1 MDTSGKSSGTRATPL
16 RRNRDFVLLES
27 GLLLSSL
34 GTSLTTIAYPLLTIS
49 VTGSAAKAGLV
60 TFARLLPFGGLSLV
74 AGLAA
79 DRLSRK
85 RLMVAADAVRL
96 VAMGAFA
103 IALVSGDV
111 PFWSIFV
118 VALVEGTASTFFVA
132 ADAGAL
138 RAVVPARQ
146 LPAAAGTREARRSI
160 VRLGG
165 PPLGG
170 ALYGISR
177 AVPFAAN
184 AVSYLCSTVAL
195 LAMRTPFQETR
206 GRDSSSLRA
215 QFAEGFRYMWD
226 HAFLRTTAF
235 VYGAGN
241 LLTTALFLLIVL
253 VGESEGLTPG
263 EIGLLSASVGAG
275 TLVGSLASPWFR
287 KVLAVRTILLLELWT
302 WLAVWAFVVWPH
314 AWVLAAWALL
324 FGIAAPVTDSVVVGY
339 RLAMTPDR
347 LVGRVESVRT
357 TISLVASPLG
367 PLVAGWLFGVT
378 SARETVAVF
387 ALGGLGLA
395 VWATLS
401 PAIRAAPSLAE
412 LAP

>member
-1 MDTSGKSSGTRATPL
+1 
-16 RRNRDFVLLES
+16 
-27 GLLLSSL
+27 
-34 GTSLTTIAYPLLTIS
+34 
-49 VTGSAAKAGLV
+49 
-60 TFARLLPFGGLSLV
+60 
-74 AGLAA
+74 
-79 DRLSRK
+79 
-85 RLMVAADAVRL
+85 
-96 VAMGAFA
+96 
-103 IALVSGDV
+103 
-111 PFWSIFV
+111 
-118 VALVEGTASTFFVA
+118 
-132 ADAGAL
+132 
-138 RAVVPARQ
+138 
-146 LPAAAGTREARRSI
+146 
-160 VRLGG
+160 
-165 PPLGG
+165 
-170 ALYGISR
+170 
-177 AVPFAAN
+177 
-184 AVSYLCSTVAL
+184 
-195 LAMRTPFQETR
+195 
-206 GRDSSSLRA
+206 
-215 QFAEGFRYMWD
+215 MWD